1 MRSYVAAGVSLLLVA
16 ALFALAAGGC
26 GPSPDSSTRD
36 TVHATKTGERYHR
49 AGCRSLS
56 KSDIPMTR
64 TEAEQRGLTPCKVC
78 KP

>member
-1 MRSYVAAGVSLLLVA
+1 MRSYVAAGFSLLLIA
-16 ALFALAAGGC
+16 ALFVLATGGC
-26 GPSPDSSTRD
+26 GPSPDSSTQD
-36 TVHATKTGERYHR
+36 IVHATKTGERYHR